1 MTEPLWL
8 TPEKV
13 IELNYLVVFKTN
25 EPFRLLKRDQ
35 LESAIAKPKNHLYY
49 NTVRDVVQL
58 ATTLLFGIARNH
70 PFEQG
75 NKRTGFASAV
85 TFLEWNGYRFLPQK
99 DDALA
104 VVILSVLKR
113 EATEDVFTTYWRQHI
128 IRVEG

>member
-35 LESAIAKPKNHLYY
+35 LESAIAKPKNHFYY

-70 PFEQG
+70 PFQQG

-85 TFLEWNGYRFLPQK
+85 TFLEWNGYGFLPQR
-99 DDALA
+99 DAGFA
-104 VVILSVLKR
+104 VLMLSVLERKM
-113 EATEDVFTTYWRQHI
+113 TEDVFITYWRGDI
-128 IRVEG
+128 VRVEG

>member
-1 MTEPLWL
+1 MSEPLWL
-8 TPEKV
+8 TPEKA
-13 IELNYLVVFKTN
+13 IEFNREIALKTS
-25 EPFRLLKRDQ
+25 EPFHLLKRDQ
-35 LESAIAKPKNHLYY
+35 LENAIAKPTNHFYY
-49 NTVRDVVQL
+49 NNVRDVVQL